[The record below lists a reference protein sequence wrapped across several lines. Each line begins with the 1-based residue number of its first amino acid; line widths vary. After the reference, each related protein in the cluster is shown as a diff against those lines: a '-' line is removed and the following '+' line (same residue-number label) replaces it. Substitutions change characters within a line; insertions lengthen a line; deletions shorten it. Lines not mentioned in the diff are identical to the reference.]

1 MLHHVRLVE
10 WPRSAAQLAL
20 CRPLVMGDAMLPW
33 RMTALVTRRA
43 LRRTATI
50 KGVCSD
56 LFAQLVVE
64 KRRQPEWRRTLAFC
78 SFGAVYLGAYAHY
91 KYTFLYSFLFG
102 SAKTVP
108 IITTKILADLLI
120 SAPLIYYPIY
130 YGFKGALFGSARS
143 ELRKYFSAHGIAM
156 VLRYWAVW
164 CAKAGGGL
172 SSCAEGGGGSIMW
185 HQHGAR
191 PPSWSAIARPS
202 LTPLIVCNPAP
213 RRTPTFVVMWTLIPV
228 HMRIPFVCVVSLV
241 WQVALSTLSCA
252 AAHPELCAPCAPI
265 PSTRAARV
273 LLSKP
278 PRELTSRRVLFS
290 RVRDLWADVSSP
302 DGRTDGRDSPAAPAR
317 PEDRFVDVIMREGG
331 DDIASIR
338 RCPRRR
344 GVLRLRGSWLGMSRP

>member
-1 MLHHVRLVE
+1 LRTPPLSKPLQMQLRDEQALTQMVAPEFELSRSLVE
-10 WPRSAAQLAL
+10 AVTGVAGITMCTAATAAYCLFNARSQLAAVGTVYSMFAHSA
-20 CRPLVMGDAMLPW
+20 PL
-33 RMTALVTRRA
+33 TCSIT
-43 LRRTATI
+43 TATI

-164 CAKAGGGL
+164 
-172 SSCAEGGGGSIMW
+172 
-185 HQHGAR
+185 
-191 PPSWSAIARPS
+191 
-202 LTPLIVCNPAP
+202 
-213 RRTPTFVVMWTLIPV
+213 TPTFVVMWTLIPV

-241 WQVALSTLSCA
+241 WQVALSTLSY
-252 AAHPELCAPCAPI
+252 
-265 PSTRAARV
+265 
-273 LLSKP
+273 
-278 PRELTSRRVLFS
+278 
-290 RVRDLWADVSSP
+290 VSSP

-317 PEDRFVDVIMREGG
+317 PEDRFVDVVMREGG